1 VKLYKH
7 QLKTVKFTT
16 THSRVFDTSDAG
28 TGKTAAHIVAF
39 AKRRRTGDG
48 CMLVVCPRSIM
59 FNVWVNDF
67 KTFAPDMVVSV
78 APASKR
84 AEGFVKPADVYI
96 TNHDAAVW
104 LAKLPVKFWKKF
116 DTLALDESTAY
127 KHHTAARSEAIQT
140 ISNQFKYRVC
150 MTATPNSNTILDI
163 WHQAFLLDNGK
174 RLGASY
180 YSFRNTVCSP
190 TQVTKDPRAIQWADR
205 DGAEEAVFGLL
216 ADITIRHELDKCVD
230 IPPRHEYTINFTLT
244 SKARS
249 MYEQMAQ
256 NQLIPMLN
264 ALRLQRSKKQVTKT
278 SLVTAINASAVYTK
292 LCQIASGAVYSSPD
306 VYTLIDTSR
315 YELIADLIEA
325 RPISLVFYLWQHQHD
340 QLVIELKKRGIQ
352 IGLYDS
358 KLSDRARR
366 QVVDDY
372 QLGKFKT
379 LLAHPQSA
387 SHGLTLTTGTSTIWA
402 SPTSNLEWFKQGSL
416 RQRRIGQTKKTET
429 VIVTAQDTVE
439 TDVYEKLLS
448 KNARMTNLLD
458 MFASMT

>member
-1 VKLYKH
+1 MKLYRH
-7 QLKTVKFTT
+7 QNRTVKFTT
-16 THSRVFDTSDAG
+16 THNRVFDTSDAG

-39 AKRRRTGDG
+39 AKRRRAGG
-48 CMLVVCPRSIM
+48 GRMLVVCPRSIM

-67 KTFAPDMVVSV
+67 KTFAPDMTVSV

-84 AEGFVKPADVYI
+84 AEGFTKPADVYI

-104 LAKLPVKFWKKF
+104 LSKLPTKFWKKF

-127 KHHTAARSEAIQT
+127 KHYTAARSKAIQT
-140 ISNQFKYRVC
+140 VSNHFDYRVC
-150 MTATPNSNTILDI
+150 MTATPSSNTILDI

-180 YSFRNTVCSP
+180 YSFRNTVCAP

-205 DGAEEAVFGLL
+205 EGAEEAVFGLL

-230 IPPRHEYTINFTLT
+230 IPPRHEYTIDFTLS
-244 SKARS
+244 SKVRA
-249 MYEQMAQ
+249 MYEQMAAT
-256 NQLIPMLN
+256 QLIPMLN
-264 ALRLQRSKKQVTKT
+264 ALKTQRSKKQATKT
-278 SLVTAINASAVYTK
+278 SLVTAINAAAVYTK
-292 LCQIASGAVYSSPD
+292 LSQIASGAVYSAPD
-306 VYTLIDTSR
+306 IYTLIDTSR
-315 YELIADLIEA
+315 YELIADMIEA
-325 RPISLVFYLWQHQHD
+325 RPISLVFYLWQHQRD
-340 QLVIELKKRGIQ
+340 QLALELKKRGILT
-352 IGLYDS
+352 GLYDS
-358 KLSDRARR
+358 NLTDRARR
-366 QVVDDY
+366 QLVDDY
-372 QLGKFKT
+372 QAGKFRT
-379 LLAHPQSA
+379 LLAHPASA
-387 SHGLTLTTGTSTIWA
+387 GHGLTLTAGTSTIWS

-439 TDVYEKLLS
+439 TDVYEKLLG